1 MKDYTIDDFE
11 HLVNATMMGQG
22 TEAFDIKGSFT
33 KLLGGAK
40 KYFYE
45 KLRGFDKP
53 MVVVDM
59 NAMKKVMSKY
69 NYTDLMDQSIFI
81 PGRLNMPYNEWIGLL
96 IDAGYYCKHFQDKE
110 LPAVLGWVAACL
122 NEKASTTYVPNDSQ
136 FGKLQAEIEKRLTV
150 ALNGKD
156 NETTT
161 FGMMYQTMSQFSVS
175 YAEQA
180 ALVQTITKRGPAE
193 LRVQIE
199 RLSVIADEL
208 YEQVNAGEVKFT
220 PAQLKAFSD
229 LILRIARAT
238 DLYSVIMSLIIT
250 TTECMNNNSEKLGK
264 VVKK

>member
-1 MKDYTIDDFE
+1 MNSYTIDDFE
-11 HLVNATMMGQG
+11 HLVNATMLGQG

-59 NAMKKVMSKY
+59 NGAKKITAKY
-69 NYTDLMDQSIFI
+69 NYTDLMDRSIFI
-81 PGRLNMPYNEWIGLL
+81 PGRLNMPYNEWIQLL
-96 IDAGYYCKHFQDKE
+96 TLAGGYCARLQTNDV
-110 LPAVLGWVAACL
+110 PAVSTWVAACL
-122 NEKASTTYVPNDSQ
+122 NDKASTTYTPNDSQ
-136 FGKLQAEIEKRLTV
+136 TDKLQIDIEKKLTI

-161 FGMMYQTMSQFSVS
+161 FGMMYSNMSQFNTS
-175 YAEQA
+175 YAEQS
-180 ALVQTITKRGPAE
+180 ALVQTITRRGPAE
-193 LRVQIE
+193 LRVQVE
-199 RLSVIADEL
+199 RLAVLADEL
-208 YEQVNAGEVKFT
+208 YTQISSGEVNFT
-220 PAQLKAFSD
+220 SAQLKAFSA

-250 TTECMNNNSEKLGK
+250 TTECMNNNVSKL
-264 VVKK
+264 VDVKK